1 MKPIL
6 DLSEYAQII
15 KDRVTMDDIV
25 GGYFP
30 NPHPRY
36 KRIPCPLH
44 GGKDYNF
51 SYNRKF
57 YKCFVCGQS
66 GDVIKFV
73 QTHFNISFADA
84 IKKINR
90 DFNVGLPIDGDLD
103 ANTIQSLQRE
113 AERRKAEREARER
126 EGEAAVARYHAAM
139 DRWVALDRALREG
152 HPGDPAYDTAERDIA
167 KANYLLDVEEINLAR
182 LRRADNC

>member
-30 NPHPRY
+30 NPPPRY

-44 GGKDYNF
+44 GGKGYNF

-66 GDVIKFV
+66 GDVIKLV
-73 QTHFNISFADA
+73 QTHFNLSFADA

-103 ANTIQSLQRE
+103 ANTVRSLQRE
-113 AERRKAEREARER
+113 AERRRAEREARER
-126 EGEAAVARYHAAM
+126 EGAEAVARYNAAL

-152 HPGDPAYDTAERDIA
+152 HPGDPAHDTAERDIA

-182 LRRADNC
+182 LRRTDNC

>member
-30 NPHPRY
+30 NPPPRY

-51 SYNRKF
+51 SYNRKY

-73 QTHFNISFADA
+73 QTNFNLSFADA
-84 IKKINR
+84 IKKLNH
-90 DFNVGLPIDGDLD
+90 DFNVGLPIDGSDV
-103 ANTIQSLQRE
+103 NTIRDLQLK
-113 AERRKAEREARER
+113 AERQKAEREAVERER
-126 EGEAAVARYHAAM
+126 AEAVARYNAAL

-152 HPGDPAYDTAERDIA
+152 HPGDPDHDTAERDIA
-167 KANYLLDVEEINLAR
+167 KASYLLDMEEINLAR
-182 LRRADNC
+182 LRSIDHG

>member
-30 NPHPRY
+30 NPPPRY

-44 GGKDYNF
+44 GGTNRNL
-51 SYNRKF
+51 SYNKRY
-57 YKCFVCGQS
+57 YKCFVCGAS
-66 GDVIKFV
+66 GDVIKIV
-73 QTHFNISFADA
+73 QDYFKLSFIDA
-84 IKKINR
+84 IKKINH
-90 DFNVGLPIDGDLD
+90 DFSVGLPFDGMDV
-103 ANTIQSLQRE
+103 NTINELQQTAERQKAIRE
-113 AERRKAEREARER
+113 AHER
-126 EGEAAVARYHAAM
+126 EGAEAVARYNSAL

-152 HPGDPAYDTAERDIA
+152 HPGDPVHDIAERDMA
-167 KANYLLDVEEINLAR
+167 KVNYLLDVEEINLAR
-182 LRRADNC
+182 LRRDDNC